1 MPNQPD
7 QSGTAQLLAKA
18 MLPGAQGFAFP
29 TLARKSIGAAGKVIR
44 DAVHGLIRIEP
55 GDEVLR
61 DLIDTPEFQRLRRI
75 RQLGVSSMTYPG
87 AEHSRFAHSLGV
99 MNFAQRILGALQ
111 HRYKNSTANDIIHR
125 YQTIVKAAA
134 LLHDVGHGPFS
145 HMMER
150 AFSLVSNHEA
160 KTSHLIRSPESQI
173 SAVLQH
179 HNIDPQAV
187 CEMIDKVSEHRFLVD
202 VISSQL
208 DADRMDYILRDA
220 LATGVRYGAYDSEWL
235 INSLCIGNEPQQTL
249 PSPPNQWRL
258 CLEERRGLY
267 SAEQLIIA
275 RMHMSLQVYFHK
287 ATRGWEAH
295 LLCLFNQAADLA
307 VKNQLP
313 LTTPEIV
320 KRFFVG
326 QGELTHVE
334 FLLFDE
340 AILTHAFQ
348 VWSLSGASEHR
359 RLAELASGFLT
370 RKKSFFCQELKP
382 IGFTKSTKLQRLLSD
397 HGREGIDWLL
407 DEINFNS
414 YKDFGAVF
422 KSAQQPAADE
432 ISTSAILVS
441 DGNLG
446 AESFPV
452 ESRSHLFADMGR
464 NPAEAVIRLYY
475 HRDLAE
481 PIEKVLADF

>member
-1 MPNQPD
+1 MNESTPNDSTPP
-7 QSGTAQLLAKA
+7 
-18 MLPGAQGFAFP
+18 PGETPAPAPQAP
-29 TLARKSIGAAGKVIR
+29 SSAPKPIGPAGKVIR

-55 GDEVLR
+55 DDDVLL
-61 DLIDTPEFQRLRRI
+61 DLINTPEFQRLRRI

-87 AEHSRFAHSLGV
+87 AEHSRFTHSLGV
-99 MNFAQRILGALQ
+99 MNFAQRILGAL
-111 HRYKNSTANDIIHR
+111 IHR
-125 YQTIVKAAA
+125 YRKDSTASDLLQTHQQTVKAAA

-150 AFSLVSNHEA
+150 AFAVVASHED
-160 KTSHLIRSPESQI
+160 KTSELIKSSQSQI
-173 SAVLQH
+173 SSVLQRYK
-179 HNIDPQAV
+179 IDPQAV
-187 CEMIDKVSEHRFLVD
+187 CDIIDKVSDYRVLVD
-202 VISSQL
+202 IISSQL

-220 LATGVRYGAYDSEWL
+220 LATGVRYGAFDSEWL
-235 INSLCIGNEPQQTL
+235 INSLCIGTEPKQAL
-249 PSPPNQWRL
+249 PSKPKQWRL

-295 LLCLFNQAADLA
+295 LLCLFNLA
-307 VKNQLP
+307 VQLAKQGNLP
-313 LTTPEIV
+313 ASTPDIV
-320 KRFFVG
+320 RRFFS
-326 QGELTHVE
+326 GEGTLSHSD

-348 VWSLSGASEHR
+348 VWSLSSAAEHR

-370 RKKSFFCQELKP
+370 RQKSFRCQELKP
-382 IGFTKSTKLQRLLSD
+382 LGFTKATKLQKQLQQ
-397 HGREGIDWLL
+397 HGQEGIDWLL
-407 DEINFNS
+407 DEISFNS

-422 KSAQQPAADE
+422 KSAQKPGADE

-441 DGNLG
+441 DGGCG

-464 NPAEAVIRLYY
+464 NPAEAVNRLYF
-475 HRDLAE
+475 HRDMVEPVKKLLA
-481 PIEKVLADF
+481 AF